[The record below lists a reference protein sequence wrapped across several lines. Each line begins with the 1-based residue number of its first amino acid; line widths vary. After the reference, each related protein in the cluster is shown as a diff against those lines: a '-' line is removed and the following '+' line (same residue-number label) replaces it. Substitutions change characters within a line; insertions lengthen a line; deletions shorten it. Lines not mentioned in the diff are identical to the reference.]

1 MKRAANVAAAVGLCI
16 GVNLATVGT
25 VEARKDFGHTVKT
38 TTKTVKRKAPK
49 QPLPHP
55 PGCPA
60 TNYCGCGT
68 AFEVFGKAIRELFL
82 AANWFKF
89 PPAKAAP
96 GMIAVRNGGG
106 HVFKIEKVLGP
117 NTVLARNHNGK
128 GHKSFIQVMT
138 LAGYSVRNPKG

>member
-1 MKRAANVAAAVGLCI
+1 MGLCLSI
-16 GVNLATVGT
+16 NLATVGT
-25 VEARKDFGHTVKT
+25 VEARKDFGQTVKTT
-38 TTKTVKRKAPK
+38 TTKTVKRKPIK
-49 QPLPHP
+49 QPLNHP
-55 PGCPA
+55 PGCPP
-60 TNYCGCGT
+60 TNFCGCGT
-68 AFEVFGKAIRELFL
+68 AFEVFGKAIKELFL

-89 PPAKAAP
+89 PPANPAP

-128 GHKSFIQVMT
+128 GHKSYIQVMT